1 MDHPEAGAKWKRV
14 VQIAALALVWGI
26 GILAVVC
33 ERSGDGPAHHT
44 ASARVVR

>member
-1 MDHPEAGAKWKRV
+1 MDHPGADAKWKRL

-33 ERSGDGPAHHT
+33 ERSGEPAHH
-44 ASARVVR
+44 SARAGAAR